1 VGSWATEKR
10 REGKKLVPDFDNP
23 SARERLR
30 EVLFEK
36 SHRRLRR
43 RGLSED
49 EATRVAEEVARR
61 TVERTQ
67 TPEFKS
73 DDDFANMV
81 IAVCRG
87 LGEGKSYYELI
98 GERPYLATGRID
110 RLVATAAHV
119 RPPVSNEFSSAARRA
134 VGLERLAGSLAV
146 IFTSLALVALGIWY
160 SMAVGIVVSVGSEMY
175 VQTGMSPSARRA
187 FGRYLLPRWFGLVAL
202 AILIYAGLGWSQ
214 GSSSG
219 VLLGFGLA
227 VFALVVAFVIPGL
240 TLALMVGR
248 REHKWRR
255 VLESKLVEK
264 GDEGSWR

>member
-1 VGSWATEKR
+1 MS
-10 REGKKLVPDFDNP
+10 DFDNP

-30 EVLFEK
+30 EAFFEK

-49 EATRVAEEVARR
+49 EATRIAEEVAKRI
-61 TVERTQ
+61 VERTQ

-73 DDDFANMV
+73 DNDFATMV
-81 IAVCRG
+81 LAVCRG

-119 RPPVSNEFSSAARRA
+119 RPPVPNELFSAARRA

-160 SMAVGIVVSVGSEMY
+160 SMAVGIVVSVGSEVY
-175 VQTGMSPSARRA
+175 VQTGMSPSARRV
-187 FGRYLLPRWFGLVAL
+187 FGRYLLPRWFGLTAL

-214 GSSSG
+214 GSANG
-219 VLLGFGLA
+219 VLLAFGLA
-227 VFALVVAFVIPGL
+227 MFALVVAFVIPGL

-248 REHKWRR
+248 RERRWREA
-255 VLESKLVEK
+255 LENRLVEE
-264 GDEGSWR
+264 GDEDPKW